1 MAEDYK
7 IVNEVLEGLSS
18 LVQDQTILT
27 QNAYWYSTSQRCLN
41 LTKKICSDVETK
53 FKQMYEEINPR
64 SSLNKK
70 VTLEELFRLLTTWK
84 TVVEKK
90 NNS

>member
-1 MAEDYK
+1 M
-7 IVNEVLEGLSS
+7 S
-18 LVQDQTILT
+18 
-27 QNAYWYSTSQRCLN
+27 
-41 LTKKICSDVETK
+41 
-53 FKQMYEEINPR
+53 EEINPR